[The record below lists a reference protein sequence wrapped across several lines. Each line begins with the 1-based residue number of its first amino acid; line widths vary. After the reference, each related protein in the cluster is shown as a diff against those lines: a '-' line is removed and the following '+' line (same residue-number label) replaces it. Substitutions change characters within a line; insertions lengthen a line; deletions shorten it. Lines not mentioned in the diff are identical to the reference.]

1 MASFISTLEVPTAG
15 QAGHIAASSKGYTG
29 STLTRVVDANV
40 DAGLGVTGG
49 AVAGKSCKVPTTVAE
64 AKALLG
70 VLLDPEFKNDV
81 NAAADY
87 LLGDQASILEEGYV
101 WVPVEA
107 AVAVDGKVCVRI
119 TSDGGDNTVLG
130 KFRSGSDYPA
140 GGIIATPVAVTASV
154 GNTYSLTLHNGVVTE
169 TYTLNTDATATAQE
183 IVEGLAALINA
194 GTAFDATEDNAA
206 LSITAV
212 NGILEIAQTS
222 QFVFTAPARCVL
234 LPGYKFISATAGAGV
249 AKVRVPAK

>member
-15 QAGHIAASSKGYTG
+15 QAGQIAGSSKGYTG

-40 DAGLGVTGG
+40 NKGLGVTGG
-49 AVAGKSCKVPTTVAE
+49 ATAGKSCKVPTTEAE

-87 LLGDQASILEEGYV
+87 LAGDQASILEEGYI

-107 AVAVDGKVCVRI
+107 AVAVDDKVCVRI

-130 KFRSGSDYPA
+130 KFRSNSDYPA
-140 GGIIATPVAVTASV
+140 GGRVLTPTVQNSSAYSV
-154 GNTYSLTLHNGVVTE
+154 ELFNGVVRE
-169 TYTLNTDATATAQE
+169 TYNYTSDATATAQE
-183 IVEGLAALINA
+183 IVEGLAAAINA
-194 GTAFDATEDNAA
+194 GTAFDATEDNSV

-212 NGILEIAQTS
+212 NGILELQPSSNLAAS
-222 QFVFTAPARCVL
+222 APARCVL
-234 LPGYKFISATAGAGV
+234 LPGYKFISATSGAGV
-249 AKVRVPAK
+249 AKLRVPAK

>member
-1 MASFISTLEVPTAG
+1 MASFISTLEAPTAG
-15 QAGHIAASSKGYTG
+15 QAGHIAGSSKGYTG

-40 DAGLGVTGG
+40 DCGLFVTDG
-49 AVAGKSCKVPTTVAE
+49 ATVGKTCKVPTT
-64 AKALLG
+64 ALEVRNGLG

-87 LLGDQASILEEGYV
+87 LEGDQASVLEEGYV
-101 WVPVEA
+101 WVTVED
-107 AVAVDGKVCVRI
+107 AVVAGDLACVRI

-130 KFRSGSDYPA
+130 TFRSDSDYPA

-154 GNTYSLTLHNGVVTE
+154 GNTYSLTLSNGLVTE
-169 TYTLNTDATATAQE
+169 TYTLNTDATAIAQE

-194 GTAFDATEDNAA
+194 GTAFDATEDDAA

-212 NGILEIAQTS
+212 NGILEIESTS
-222 QFVFTAPARCVL
+222 QFVLTAPARATR
-234 LPGYKFISATAGAGV
+234 LPGAKFISAASAGGV
-249 AKVRVPAK
+249 AKLRLPAK